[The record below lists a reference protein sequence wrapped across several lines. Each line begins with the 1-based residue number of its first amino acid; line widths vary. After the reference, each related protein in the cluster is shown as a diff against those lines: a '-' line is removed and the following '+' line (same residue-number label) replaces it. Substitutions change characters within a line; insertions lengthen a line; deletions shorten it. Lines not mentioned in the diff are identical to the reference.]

1 VGDSERARTEVP
13 REQTPQMPAR
23 HAEAGGQ
30 AFHVA
35 IVAHSG
41 RQRRHG
47 RYPASLAAAAVGKKV
62 TFSLF
67 GVFAGH
73 IGRQ

>member
-1 VGDSERARTEVP
+1 MCRSRQARRTVVDVP
-13 REQTPQMPAR
+13 FQ
-23 HAEAGGQ
+23 AGVPG
-30 AFHVA
+30 
-35 IVAHSG
+35 AHSG